1 MRHKKSRRL
10 DGIQGCRPREGLP
23 NKAAAK
29 DAAHEEDYSRYPV
42 IIESMISCTF
52 ENGNAA
58 HLRHVVVHAIVEQDG
73 KLLLVKRTGDLLES
87 GKWSLP
93 SGFLDRDETA
103 SQGVVRELK
112 EETGWDSEVISLFR
126 VNTNPNRPHEDRQ
139 NVSLDFLVKPLQ
151 QTGIPDAENS
161 KIEWIP
167 IEKLLPLSEF
177 AFDHGESIGMYL
189 KYRKNPFP
197 LPLFE

>member
-1 MRHKKSRRL
+1 
-10 DGIQGCRPREGLP
+10 
-23 NKAAAK
+23 
-29 DAAHEEDYSRYPV
+29 
-42 IIESMISCTF
+42 MITCTF
-52 ENGNAA
+52 ENGNKAS
-58 HLRHVVVHAIVEQDG
+58 LRHVVVHAIVEDNG

-103 SQGVVRELK
+103 SQGIIRELK
-112 EETGWDSEVISLFR
+112 EETGWDSEIISLFR

-139 NVSLDFLVKPLQ
+139 NVSLDFLVKPLKK
-151 QTGIPDAENS
+151 TGMPDGENS

-177 AFDHGESIGMYL
+177 AFDHGKSIGYYL
-189 KYRKNPFP
+189 KYRTKRFV
-197 LPLFE
+197 LPVID